1 MRLLAVVFSCVLVL
15 AGCQT
20 TGHGERTPL
29 KGKAETAFQNYLT
42 NSDFKDFKAF
52 LYEPSGAWSLSL
64 DALSPEEAIEI
75 AQKRCRKRNN
85 GKDCKVYALGNEV
98 LQNSAIAT
106 LAVAKRN
113 YRYQVSS
120 SAFTDFRKGATQLE
134 PSDIRHFL
142 IGKKMKGQTVGGRE
156 FKLGVYRSGILE
168 VSLLGMKTVKQRYD
182 LGRWSVEGKQ
192 VCFEG
197 GYLWGAKKSCFE
209 VFGKQ
214 DQFGFSVGN
223 DGVGFLLK
231 VEADLATTGL
241 IKQQLTTREIEK
253 LVIKQKFAGK
263 SGADQDVVLNYA
275 KNSKGNQLYL
285 QRKDDEGNIYT
296 QSRGSWWVIN
306 DRVCQ
311 KLRGFNRAGVS
322 CFRVSKNAD
331 QIVFIGSEGDLRYAL
346 KPDGKVNLASLQKGN
361 KSSLRKNGK
370 LKRDTEK
377 LYYNIGTHVGYN
389 TLCATY
395 VGVFADPEVV
405 RKVHNAY
412 KRHPSYMKGYDR
424 YDRMAGHD
432 RVTGLTQCEMVKTNL
447 INIAKK
453 L

>member
-168 VSLLGMKTVKQRYD
+168 VSLLGMKTVKQRYE

-197 GYLWGAKKSCFE
+197 G
-209 VFGKQ
+209 
-214 DQFGFSVGN
+214 
-223 DGVGFLLK
+223 
-231 VEADLATTGL
+231 
-241 IKQQLTTREIEK
+241 
-253 LVIKQKFAGK
+253 
-263 SGADQDVVLNYA
+263 
-275 KNSKGNQLYL
+275 
-285 QRKDDEGNIYT
+285 
-296 QSRGSWWVIN
+296 
-306 DRVCQ
+306 
-311 KLRGFNRAGVS
+311 
-322 CFRVSKNAD
+322 
-331 QIVFIGSEGDLRYAL
+331 
-346 KPDGKVNLASLQKGN
+346 
-361 KSSLRKNGK
+361 
-370 LKRDTEK
+370 
-377 LYYNIGTHVGYN
+377 
-389 TLCATY
+389 
-395 VGVFADPEVV
+395 
-405 RKVHNAY
+405 
-412 KRHPSYMKGYDR
+412 
-424 YDRMAGHD
+424 
-432 RVTGLTQCEMVKTNL
+432 
-447 INIAKK
+447 
-453 L
+453 